1 MTKYRWQ
8 ASMLVLV
15 SFMLGCNEFMVV
27 GVISDIAQS
36 LHVTITMA
44 GYLVTIFAIVYA
56 ISTPIITLFANRFNR
71 FRTLMVLMVIF
82 LIGNTASGFATS
94 YGWFLVSRL
103 ITAAVAGTIESLIT
117 IFAYDLAPHHKR
129 ASLISWIAAGFS
141 IASVIGLPIGT
152 AISTATSWHMT
163 FHLISVLSLLTCLAL
178 VLILPHNLAK
188 AASGSSLKGQLTL
201 LTDRR
206 ITLGALLILFSAAA
220 LYAYYTYI
228 RPLLT
233 TGLGFST
240 TALTWLLLAL
250 GIMNILG
257 NRLSGFVAER
267 HGLRTLPRFY
277 LIDIVLLLSLPVT
290 MSLPL
295 IGLNILLV
303 LALIISVVNAPI
315 QIHFLE
321 VAEADYPQATLL
333 ASSLNAIFFNIGI
346 SLGSATAAGMMAYGG
361 LASLGYGG
369 AAFAGLALI
378 TVLVLNHVIRKS
390 QSKKVVSNQQK

>member
-1 MTKYRWQ
+1 MSKYRWQ
-8 ASMLVLV
+8 ASVLVLV

-27 GVISDIAQS
+27 GVISDIAKS
-36 LHVTITMA
+36 LQVTVATA

-56 ISTPIITLFANRFNR
+56 ISTPIVTLFANRFDR
-71 FRTLMVLMVIF
+71 FHALMILMVIF

-94 YGWFLVSRL
+94 YGWFLASRL
-103 ITAAVAGTIESLIT
+103 VTAAVAGTIESLIT
-117 IFAYDLAPHHKR
+117 LFAYDLAPRHKR

-152 AISTATSWHMT
+152 AISTATSWHMA

-178 VLILPHNLAK
+178 IIMLPRHLAK
-188 AASGSSLKGQLTL
+188 ATSKSSLKGQLVL

-206 ITLGALLILFSAAA
+206 IILGTLLILFSAAA

-240 TALTWLLLAL
+240 TMLNWLLLAL

-277 LIDIVLLLSLPVT
+277 LIDIVLLLSLPVAMT
-290 MSLPL
+290 TPL
-295 IGLNILLV
+295 VALNILLV
-303 LALIISVVNAPI
+303 LGLIITVLNAPI
-315 QIHFLE
+315 QIHFLG

-346 SLGSATAAGMMAYGG
+346 SIGSATAATVMAHGG
-361 LASLGYGG
+361 LSHLGYG
-369 AAFAGLALI
+369 AAVFSSLALI
-378 TVLVLNHVIRKS
+378 TVIVLNR
-390 QSKKVVSNQQK
+390 VVAHAKRETKR

>member
-1 MTKYRWQ
+1 MPKYRWQ
-8 ASMLVLV
+8 ASVLVLV

-36 LHVTITMA
+36 LQVTVATA

-56 ISTPIITLFANRFNR
+56 ISTPIVTLFANRFNR
-71 FRTLMVLMVIF
+71 YRALMILMLIF
-82 LIGNTASGFATS
+82 LIGNTASGFATT

-103 ITAAVAGTIESLIT
+103 LTAAVAGTIESLIT
-117 IFAYDLAPHHKR
+117 LFAYDLAPRHKR

-152 AISTATSWHMT
+152 AISTATSWHMA
-163 FHLISVLSLLTCLAL
+163 FHLISGLSLLTCLAL
-178 VLILPHNLAK
+178 IVILPHNLAK
-188 AASGSSLKGQLTL
+188 SASGSSLKGQLTL

-240 TALTWLLLAL
+240 TTLNWLLLAL
-250 GIMNILG
+250 GIMSILG

-267 HGLRTLPRFY
+267 HGLQTLPRFY
-277 LIDIVLLLSLPVT
+277 VIDIILLMT
-290 MSLPL
+290 LPL
-295 IGLNILLV
+295 AMKTPLVGLNILLV

-315 QIHFLE
+315 QIHFLDI
-321 VAEADYPQATLL
+321 AETDYPQATLL

-346 SLGSATAAGMMAYGG
+346 SIGSATAASILARGG
-361 LASLGYGG
+361 LTHLGYGG
-369 AAFAGLALI
+369 AAFSSLALI
-378 TVLVLNHVIRKS
+378 TVLILNHVIAQSQRKTNAE
-390 QSKKVVSNQQK
+390 K